1 MRQIL
6 PWQQIVDASQ
16 TENSIDNHNGVTNP
30 GNSTAPLYFNSA
42 LASPIIGNE
51 NELKG
56 ADFEKRWNFPNCLGA
71 VDGKHIKI
79 KPPPESGSYF
89 FKYKHFHGQDK
100 LEESDDEA
108 TTNYSLILQLQ
119 NGDKPPRVTNYVESV
134 VSSFTGD
141 QFQRKENY
149 FNTKVSVSR
158 QVIEIAFALLKGRF
172 RRLKYVD
179 MNRTDLIPATVL
191 AACVLH
197 NICINCDSINEEYI
211 QEGMNI
217 EQIIEN
223 DHEEG
228 FIQEANMDGRL
239 LRNNLA
245 NMLWHQHGG

>member
-1 MRQIL
+1 ML
-6 PWQQIVDASQ
+6 
-16 TENSIDNHNGVTNP
+16 
-30 GNSTAPLYFNSA
+30 
-42 LASPIIGNE
+42 
-51 NELKG
+51 
-56 ADFEKRWNFPNCLGA
+56 
-71 VDGKHIKI
+71 
-79 KPPPESGSYF
+79 
-89 FKYKHFHGQDK
+89 
-100 LEESDDEA
+100 
-108 TTNYSLILQLQ
+108 
-119 NGDKPPRVTNYVESV
+119 GDKTYPPLTWLLPPYVNRGNL
-134 VSSFTGD
+134 TG
-141 QFQRKENY
+141 KENY